1 MKSSIEQRLIQL
13 EAAVRELQQQR
24 STSETNWLKEISG
37 SFADDPIFDEVL
49 AYGREL
55 RQANSLRPTFGHRP
69 SDDCSES

>member
-1 MKSSIEQRLIQL
+1 MESSIEQRLIQL

-55 RQANSLRPTFGHRP
+55 RQADGLRPAFGYRP